1 MVAHGIP
8 DIINQPG
15 TIGAPGIHREIARG
29 LCPPEAVS
37 TQVKDGET
45 HPIDGKA
52 G

>member
-1 MVAHGIP
+1 MVAHRIP

-15 TIGAPGIHREIARG
+15 TIGAPGIHRETARG

-45 HPIDGKA
+45 PPIDDKA